1 MVMYIIVILAALAG
15 GIGTLLVGLSK
26 ENRQQ
31 NHKYESKTKQ
41 NIAKIVLFY
50 LLAIVVFVLIW
61 VLVMD

>member
-1 MVMYIIVILAALAG
+1 MYIIVILAALAG